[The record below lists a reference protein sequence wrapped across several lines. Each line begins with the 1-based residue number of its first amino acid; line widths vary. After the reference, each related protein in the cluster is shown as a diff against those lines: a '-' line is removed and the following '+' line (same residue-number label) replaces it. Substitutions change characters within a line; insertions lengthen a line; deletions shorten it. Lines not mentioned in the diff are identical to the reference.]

1 MEFKVAE
8 VKTDIWMPIYIGD
21 YLADTSRLTTEQ
33 HGAYLL
39 LLMDYWRSGKL
50 PNDDSVLM
58 QITKLSPDAWSNAQ
72 AVLKQFFI
80 IEDGFLIHK
89 RVEIELEKSLENK
102 TKSHNRAVAAAQA
115 RWGKDKD
122 ATSNAQAMLKQCPL
136 PSPSPSSLSK
146 PITTITPEG
155 VSDSVFNDFVKLRK
169 GLKAPVTDTAINALA
184 REGAKAG
191 MSLEQVMTIC
201 CQNGWRGFK
210 AEWVKDKVPNKTQGD
225 KTRDVLS
232 GLTRGLIGA
241 NNDIKL
247 L

>member
-1 MEFKVAE
+1 VAE

-50 PNDDSVLM
+50 PNDDAVLM
-58 QITKLSPDAWSNAQ
+58 QITKLSPNAWSNAQ
-72 AVLKQFFI
+72 AILKQFFI

-89 RVEIELEKSLENK
+89 RVEAELEKSLQNK
-102 TKSHNRAVAAAQA
+102 TKSHNRAVAAAEA
-115 RWGKDKD
+115 RWGKNKD
-122 ATSNAQAMLKQCPL
+122 ATSNAQAMPKQCPL

-146 PITTITPEG
+146 TIESITPEG
-155 VSDSVFNDFVKLRK
+155 VSDSVFNDFLKLRK
-169 GLKAPVTDTAINALA
+169 GLKAPVTQTAINALA
-184 REGAKAG
+184 KEGQKAG

-210 AEWVKDKVPNKTQGD
+210 AEWVKDKVQNKTQAD

-232 GLTRGLIGA
+232 GLTRGLLGA
-241 NNDIKL
+241 NNDVKL

>member
-50 PNDDSVLM
+50 PNDDAVLM
-58 QITKLSPDAWSNAQ
+58 QITKLSPNAWSNAQ
-72 AVLKQFFI
+72 AILKQFFI

-102 TKSHNRAVAAAQA
+102 TKSHNRAVAAAEA
-115 RWGKDKD
+115 RWGKNKD
-122 ATSNAQAMLKQCPL
+122 ATSNAQAILEQCPL
-136 PSPSPSSLSK
+136 PSPLPSSLSK

-169 GLKAPVTDTAINALA
+169 GLKAPVTDTAIKGLK
-184 REGAKAG
+184 REGEKAG
-191 MSLEQVMTIC
+191 MTLEQVMSLC

-210 AEWVKDKVPNKTQGD
+210 AEWVKDKVPNKTQAD

>member
-50 PNDDSVLM
+50 PNDDAVLM
-58 QITKLSPDAWSNAQ
+58 QITKLSPNAWSNAQ
-72 AVLKQFFI
+72 AILKQFFI

-102 TKSHNRAVAAAQA
+102 TKSHNRAVAAAEA
-115 RWGKDKD
+115 RWGKNKD
-122 ATSNAQAMLKQCPL
+122 ATSNAQAMPKQCPL
-136 PSPSPSSLSK
+136 PSPLPSSLSK

-169 GLKAPVTDTAINALA
+169 GLKAPVTDTAIKGLK
-184 REGAKAG
+184 REGEKAG
-191 MSLEQVMTIC
+191 MSLEQVMSLC

-210 AEWVKDKVPNKTQGD
+210 AEWVKDKVPNKTQAD